1 MRQTAMRFTE
11 QRLSANENRRVLE
24 KTGRFSPGAGDTS
37 MSAKW
42 SVLVVE
48 DNADNRTL
56 MMDLFTSLGYDVFE
70 APDGEQGVRLAF
82 EKKPSLILMD
92 LSLPEKD
99 GWQAAR
105 ELKADPET
113 AKIPIIA
120 LTAHAMRG
128 DRERALEAGCDD
140 YLAKPINL
148 MELLDTIKKYIEV

>member
-1 MRQTAMRFTE
+1 
-11 QRLSANENRRVLE
+11 
-24 KTGRFSPGAGDTS
+24 
-37 MSAKW
+37 MSARK

-56 MMDLFTSLGYDVFE
+56 MMDLLISMNYDVFE
-70 APDGEQGVRLAF
+70 APDGEQGVRLAL

-105 ELKADPET
+105 ELKADLET
-113 AKIPIIA
+113 AQIPIIA
-120 LTAHAMRG
+120 LTAHAMTG

-140 YLAKPINL
+140 YLVKPINL
-148 MELLDTIKKYIEV
+148 AELIDKIKGYTRDDNPDERSAGQEKAG

>member
-24 KTGRFSPGAGDTS
+24 KTGRFSLGAGDTS

>member
-1 MRQTAMRFTE
+1 
-11 QRLSANENRRVLE
+11 
-24 KTGRFSPGAGDTS
+24 
-37 MSAKW
+37 MSAKR

-56 MMDLFTSLGYDVFE
+56 MMDLFISLGYDVFE
-70 APDGEQGVRLAF
+70 APDGMQGVRLAF
-82 EKKPSLILMD
+82 EKKPTLILMD

-99 GWQAAR
+99 GWQATR

-113 AKIPIIA
+113 AQIPVIA
-120 LTAHAMRG
+120 LTAHAMTG

-148 MELLDTIKKYIEV
+148 MELLDTIEKYVGD